1 MINFLFDYQFHLIIS
16 HMLIHFNWKVPTI
29 PEMINHLIEIFTIHC
44 KYLKYFRSLKSS
56 QSQNFI
62 SFKLINYFQFE

>member
-1 MINFLFDYQFHLIIS
+1 
-16 HMLIHFNWKVPTI
+16 MLIHFDWKVPTI

-62 SFKLINYFQFE
+62 SFKLINYLN